1 MRDLLPEEARS
12 RRALARRILDRFAL
26 AGYALVTPPAF
37 EFADVLE
44 RGLGALDPTEVLRF
58 VEPESG
64 EVAALRPDVTP
75 QIARMIAT
83 RLHDRP
89 PPYRLCYEGT
99 VLRRRSGRARKHRQI
114 PQAGVELAGIT
125 GPDGDLELLALAEAS
140 LAAAG
145 LEAFT
150 IDLGSA
156 GIARALLEGAD
167 AEVAVAVTR
176 ALAMKNEDEL
186 RARVEAAGLPFGA
199 SLRALVR
206 LHGGRDALVEG
217 ERLLASTPAAA
228 PLARLLELYDAAIAR
243 GLSSANLSVDLGEVR
258 GFAYYTGTIF
268 HIYAPGPGEAIG
280 AGGRYDELLAR
291 FGAPMPAMGFAFD
304 LDSLEWALRA
314 GKVSLPDASRVVVV
328 GTEGD
333 IRLER
338 LRRRG
343 IVAVCARDRA
353 QALAWARGWSFSHV
367 IDGATLVEVETGAES
382 AAERFLEPTAAG
394 AGNGA
399 PGASGS
405 TGART

>member
-12 RRALARRILDRFAL
+12 RRALARRVLDRFAL

-44 RGLGALDPTEVLRF
+44 RGLGALDPAEVLRF

-114 PQAGVELAGIT
+114 PQVGVELAGLP
-125 GPDGDLELLALAEAS
+125 GPEGDLELLALADGA
-140 LAAAG
+140 LTAAG
-145 LEAFT
+145 LEGFT

-156 GIARALLEGAD
+156 GIGRALLEG
-167 AEVAVAVTR
+167 VAPDVARDVTR
-176 ALAMKNEDEL
+176 ALATKDEDEL
-186 RARVEAAGLPFGA
+186 RARIARVGPASMPFA
-199 SLRALVR
+199 SQLAALVR

-217 ERLLASTPAAA
+217 GRVLASTPAAA
-228 PLARLLELYDAAIAR
+228 PLARLLELWDGAIAR
-243 GLSSANLSVDLGEVR
+243 GLPPHRLSVDLGEVR

-268 HIYAPGPGEAIG
+268 HLYAPGPGEAIG
-280 AGGRYDELLAR
+280 AGGRYDDLLAC

-314 GKVSLPDASRVVVV
+314 AKIATPEGARVVVV
-328 GTEGD
+328 GDEA
-333 IRLER
+333 RAQS
-338 LRRRG
+338 LRDRG
-343 IVAVCARDRA
+343 IVAVGARDRA
-353 QALAWARGWSFSHV
+353 AALAWARGWKFSHV
-367 IDGATLVEVETGAES
+367 IDGGTLVEVETGAES
-382 AAERFLEPTAAG
+382 SASSAFARQETEPK
-394 AGNGA
+394 
-399 PGASGS
+399 
-405 TGART
+405 